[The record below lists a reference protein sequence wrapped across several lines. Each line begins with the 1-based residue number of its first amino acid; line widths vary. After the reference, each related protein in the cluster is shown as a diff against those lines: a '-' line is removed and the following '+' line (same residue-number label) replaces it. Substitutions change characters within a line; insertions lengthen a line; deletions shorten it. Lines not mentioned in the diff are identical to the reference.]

1 MTLPLDTA
9 PGPSPDE
16 ESERNAE
23 VSHDFLRKAWLE
35 LAQGDLLQASEKA
48 WGATAHAVKAV
59 AEKRR
64 WFSEA
69 DWKLRRIAS
78 VISDEQSD
86 QEILHCYDTARDAHF
101 NFYRHEY
108 DNRDV
113 EQAIIAS
120 AYLVAQLDAALS
132 PGYSPPY
139 VSESVSARIRVL
151 EQPTSEHD
159 HIRLT
164 QGRPPLETRP
174 PVIPLAPK
182 TAPENGATQG

>member
-16 ESERNAE
+16 ESARNWEISRHTLQQAR
-23 VSHDFLRKAWLE
+23 DE
-35 LAQGDLLQASEKA
+35 LAKQDLLQASEKA
-48 WGATAHAVKAV
+48 WCAVAYAVKAM
-59 AEKRR
+59 AENRR

-113 EQAIIAS
+113 EQAITAS
-120 AYLVAQLDAALS
+120 EYLVTQMEVALF

-139 VSESVSARIRVL
+139 ISESVSARIRVL

-164 QGRPPLETRP
+164 QGRPPMETRP
-174 PVIPLAPK
+174 PVIPREQE
-182 TAPENGATQG
+182 TAPENGATRG